1 MSVAGT
7 VVLVLSRVPA
17 IRKALIPAIISAGI
31 FLQSGCYAAVAFNI
45 EVVYEGTWTDAQKTA
60 FSAAES
66 KWESLLPTYH
76 ESITSL
82 SPNLYITAIISLNS
96 DGPGGLLGGSRPTHG
111 KYQPGTSYL
120 LASKGVMEFD
130 TADIAG
136 LESKGAFG
144 NVILHEM
151 AHVMGFGTLWSSSAG
166 GWPGFQEVY
175 VAGSGQYTGTNALEA
190 YRTEFNQPGA
200 TFVPV
205 ELGGGLGTADGHWDE
220 VDGGAGPTGI
230 TDPLGRDMRYELMTG
245 WLNMDQDS
253 FISQTTLG
261 SFRDIGYTLAP
272 VPAPAALALLGTGLV
287 AVFTMR
293 RRRKN
298 RGALGIPHP
307 PAGK

>member
-60 FSAAES
+60 FSAAAS

-82 SPNLYITAIISLNS
+82 SPDLRITAIGRNI
-96 DGPGGLLGGSRPTHG
+96 DGPGTILGGSRPTYG
-111 KYQPGTSYL
+111 KYQQWTSYL
-120 LASKGVMEFD
+120 FASDGVMEFD
-130 TADIAG
+130 TDDIAV

-151 AHVMGFGTLWSSSAG
+151 AHVMGFGTLWSSSAVG
-166 GWPGFQEVY
+166 CPGFQEVY

-205 ELGGGLGTADGHWDE
+205 ELGGSPGTADGHWNE
-220 VDGGAGPTGI
+220 VDGGAAPTGI